1 MRIRRPRLLAAAAT
15 AALAAPLLVATGAAA
30 APGATTPLVANDFS
44 SPTLGDALTQS
55 GGDGSTLDYVDGAL
69 VVRDRDADYVGIQT
83 APGILEPETEYTVSA
98 RVRLAAG
105 TPDTQAR
112 WVGVPGY
119 TWIGNTTITAGDW
132 TTVTGTW
139 TSPQTTEDVRLYLG
153 TGDIAG
159 TAAYTYL
166 VDDVTVTATD
176 GDPGANPGT
185 GPDAPGTVLIEST
198 FDDGALGAWQPRA
211 GSSGAGPTVEVVPG
225 GADESSHAALVTDRT
240 HEGDGILLDVT
251 DTLLAGQTYAFSA
264 ALRFAPGADPGQ
276 GLTVSMRT
284 DDGGTVAYTNLLQ
297 AESASATGWT
307 TVAGDITIPGY
318 DAAAELY
325 IEARYN
331 SGNTS
336 PFLVD
341 QVRVAVPEAGQGD
354 LDLTPLKDTT
364 DFPVGVAI
372 DQRETSGAASD
383 LLRHHFDQITPENHM
398 KVEAWYDDQQRFQ
411 RHPQATALL
420 DYAAAND
427 LRLYGHVL
435 LWHAQTPDWF
445 FQDASGR
452 ELTDSEADKQLLR
465 DRLATHIDDVARS
478 IADDYGLFGSET
490 NPLVAWDVVNEVISD
505 QATPDGLRTSRWHDV
520 LGEEFIHLAFRLADQ
535 AFNRDYAAPGSDRP
549 VKLFINDYNTEQDAK
564 GTQYEALV
572 GRMVAAGT
580 PLDGVGHQFHVSIN
594 TPVSAL
600 ASTLDRFAGL
610 GLMQAVTELDVTVNP
625 ATAANLARQGYYYRD
640 AFEVFRGYH
649 AGAPASEGLYSVTVW
664 GLTDARSWRSEQA
677 PLLFAGDLS
686 AKSAFFGAIGQDDSL
701 PPLVTTADVF
711 RGDVGLDGAIADA
724 AEWRNLP
731 EHPLTGDAG
740 GFQTRWSDNHLTV
753 LVRSNVRPERIEF
766 TYRDEQAAFGTG
778 GDLAG
783 RTVEADGAFYSV
795 VQLPHEAPA
804 VGATAAF
811 DVRVFG
817 ADGLVGSWNSAGA
830 TGQLTFY
837 EELSYLE
844 IPRADTITVDAVV
857 DDAWADA
864 PRIETAKR
872 VEGDAT
878 GATATVR
885 TLWRDNVLYTLF
897 EVVDPE
903 IDTSNSDPWNRDGVE
918 IFLDLGNTK
927 SGAYGP
933 NDTQIRITVD
943 GDVTFGTGNEALQ
956 RSRLLE
962 SATARTANGYI
973 VEAAIDL
980 VGQSGGQSD
989 VPLGGA
995 GTFQGFDAQVNDARG
1010 GSRFAVH
1017 TWAEPTGTGYQTTS
1031 RWGVLHLVES
1041 LTTPGEP
1048 GGPGEPGEP
1057 DAWATVDIGDG
1068 RVAQGGSLPVRVSGL
1083 EPQQQIG
1090 ATLYSD
1096 PIVVSGIPAADASG
1110 EVRFAVAIPRDL
1122 PTGEH
1127 TLVITSP
1134 GFDDIRVA
1142 VTVVSG
1148 ASSGSGAAGG
1158 TASGSGSLSATGGEL
1173 PWGAALA
1180 AAVLLTAGGLFLAL
1194 RRRRTP

>member
-1 MRIRRPRLLAAAAT
+1 MRTRRPRFLAAAAT
-15 AALAAPLLVATGAAA
+15 AALAAPLLAATGAAA
-30 APGATTPLVANDFS
+30 APTAAPVVANDFS
-44 SPTLGDALTQS
+44 TPSLGDALTQS
-55 GGDGSTLDYVDGAL
+55 GGDGSTLDYADGAL
-69 VVRDRDADYVGIQT
+69 VVHGRDADYVGIQT
-83 APGILEPETEYTVSA
+83 APGILEPETTYTVSA

-119 TWIGNTTITAGDW
+119 TWIGDTTISAEEW
-132 TTVTGTW
+132 TTVAGTW
-139 TSPQTTEDVRLYLG
+139 TSPATTDSVRLYLG
-153 TGDIAG
+153 TADIPGAD
-159 TAAYTYL
+159 AYTYL
-166 VDDVTVTATD
+166 VDDVIVTAAD
-176 GDPGANPGT
+176 GDPGTDPGT
-185 GPDAPGTVLIEST
+185 GPQAPGTVLIDST
-198 FDDGALGAWQPRA
+198 FDDGALGAWQPRV
-211 GSSGAGPTVEVVPG
+211 GSGGAGPTVEVVTG
-225 GADESSHAALVTDRT
+225 GADESPHAALVSERT

-264 ALRFAPGADPGQ
+264 ALRFAPGADRGQ

-284 DDGGTVAYTNLLQ
+284 DDGGAVSYTNLLQ
-297 AESASATGWT
+297 AESVSASGWT

-336 PFLVD
+336 SFLVD
-341 QVRVAVPEAGQGD
+341 QVRIAVPDAGEGD
-354 LDLTPLKDTT
+354 LDLTPLKDTA

-372 DQRETSGAASD
+372 DERETGGAASD

-398 KVEAWYDDQQRFQ
+398 KVEAWYDDQRRFQ

-420 DYAAAND
+420 DYASANG

-435 LWHAQTPDWF
+435 LWHSQTPEWF

-505 QATPDGLRTSRWHDV
+505 QATPDGLRTSRWHDI

-535 AFNRDYAAPGSDRP
+535 AFNGAYAAPGTDRP
-549 VKLFINDYNTEQDAK
+549 VALFINDYNTEQDAK
-564 GTQYEALV
+564 GTQYAALV
-572 GRMVAAGT
+572 DRMLAAGT
-580 PLDGVGHQFHVSIN
+580 PLDGVGHQFHVSVN
-594 TPVSAL
+594 TPVPAL
-600 ASTLDRFAGL
+600 ASTLERFAGR

-640 AFEVFRGYH
+640 AFEVFRDYH
-649 AGAPASEGLYSVTVW
+649 AAAPASESLFAATVW
-664 GLTDARSWRSEQA
+664 GLTDTRSWRAEQA

-686 AKSAFFGAIGQDDSL
+686 AKAAFFGAIGDDEGL

-711 RGDVGLDGAIADA
+711 RGDVALDGAIAEA
-724 AEWRNLP
+724 PEWRNLP
-731 EHPLTGDAG
+731 EHPLTRDAG
-740 GFQTRWSDNHLTV
+740 GFQARWSDDHLTA
-753 LVRSNVRPERIEF
+753 LVRSSARPERIEF
-766 TYRDEQAAFGTG
+766 TYRGEQVAFG
-778 GDLAG
+778 GDGALTG
-783 RTVEADGAFYSV
+783 RTVEADGEFFTV
-795 VQLPHEAPA
+795 VRLPHTAPT
-804 VGATAAF
+804 VGDTAAF
-811 DVRVFG
+811 DVRVFA
-817 ADGLVGSWNSAGA
+817 ADGLAGAWNSTGS

-844 IPRADTITVDAVV
+844 IPRGDEITVDGVV
-857 DDAWADA
+857 DAAWASA
-864 PRIETAKR
+864 PVIETAKR
-872 VEGDAT
+872 VEGDAA

-897 EVVDPE
+897 EVEDPE

-943 GDVTFGTGNEALQ
+943 GDVTFGTGNEAAQ
-956 RSRLLE
+956 RSRLLA
-962 SATARTANGYI
+962 SATSRTDGGYI

-989 VPLGGA
+989 VPLGGG

-1017 TWAEPTGTGYQTTS
+1017 TWAEPTGTGYQSTS
-1031 RWGVLHLVES
+1031 RWGVVHLVDAV
-1041 LTTPGEP
+1041 TAPGQPGEP
-1048 GGPGEPGEP
+1048 TEPGQPGGPDEPVDGG
-1057 DAWATVDIGDG
+1057 AWATIDVGDG

-1083 EPQQQIG
+1083 EPQQRIG

-1096 PIVVSGIPAADASG
+1096 PIVVGGIPAADASG
-1110 EVRFAVAIPRDL
+1110 EVRFSVAVPRDL
-1122 PTGEH
+1122 ATGEH
-1127 TLVITSP
+1127 TLVVTSS
-1134 GFDDIRVA
+1134 GYDDIRVA

-1148 ASSGSGAAGG
+1148 GGSA
-1158 TASGSGSLSATGGEL
+1158 SGSLSTTGGEL

-1194 RRRRTP
+1194 RRRLRG